1 MGSKHS
7 ASGSTSSAIAGP
19 SSSSRH
25 VKRRSG
31 SGVQHSST
39 SPAAT
44 RAGLA
49 PSIPGGNSSY
59 NSSLYGL
66 GLEQDKGKAVER
78 PAPHTSLSS
87 RSRRSSPSRSASFH
101 SGPSSASYQD
111 WSSTSAA
118 VLSELREAERGSSID
133 QERIYNQ
140 SSSTKNTPT
149 SKLRRSTS
157 STPARNDHTSAT
169 APWMTSSSPSW
180 TSPERR
186 PLSTVYSEASL
197 MMDSLHHSPQGY
209 TSPYRSPAGGIPSLY
224 RSSPSASSSSSISFY
239 RSDSMPMIASTSH
252 SSLYESTLS
261 PSASFSTLSP
271 SKSPSFDSRRNL
283 ETTLSIAPSPP
294 MPSSSSFQP
303 HHLSSPNS
311 LTNRTSP
318 KSGPHTRDESLSS
331 SCMPV
336 SSSTSSFFA
345 SARRVNSADLARD
358 GKSDARTVPA
368 FKHDQ
373 HRQARWRNF
382 NWKARKRSPSDDAD
396 PVSGRQPLRDASR
409 LGRAI
414 ASACLGPFFPLVFP
428 EQATMTSHR
437 NLSKSSS
444 GQNRH
449 LQASP
454 HRRWQSRAFRLL
466 LGLYIFYSLFL
477 FTSRLLNLS
486 SFTPPTSSTSK
497 LRISELNSRSLVAD
511 GNSDYSKWQQARFK
525 LLDVYNVAAGAIG
538 STAARIGRQSSKAAA
553 GDFAGDSNGA
563 TSLNNLMLL
572 DRLPEVRRRWGETC
586 KWTPLLRWKQHSN
599 RIDLL

>member
-7 ASGSTSSAIAGP
+7 ASDSTSSAIAGP
-19 SSSSRH
+19 SSSSSH
-25 VKRRSG
+25 VKRRSV

-39 SPAAT
+39 SQAAT

-49 PSIPGGNSSY
+49 PLITGGNSNY
-59 NSSLYGL
+59 NNSLYGL
-66 GLEQDKGKAVER
+66 GLEQDKGKAVEHS
-78 PAPHTSLSS
+78 APHTSLSS
-87 RSRRSSPSRSASFH
+87 RARRSSPSRSASFH
-101 SGPSSASYQD
+101 SGPSSAGYQD

-118 VLSELREAERGSSID
+118 VSAELHEAERGGSID

-140 SSSTKNTPT
+140 ASSTKNTPT
-149 SKLRRSTS
+149 SKLRSSTS
-157 STPARNDHTSAT
+157 ATPARNDHTSAT
-169 APWMTSSSPSW
+169 APWMSASSSW

-186 PLSTVYSEASL
+186 PLATVYSEDSL
-197 MMDSLHHSPQGY
+197 MMDGLHHSPKGY

-239 RSDSMPMIASTSH
+239 RSDSMPMIASTSSQ

-271 SKSPSFDSRRNL
+271 SKSPSFDPRRNL

-318 KSGPHTRDESLSS
+318 KSGPHTRDESLST

-345 SARRVNSADLARD
+345 SARRVNSTDLARD
-358 GKSDARTVPA
+358 GKSDARTVPG

-373 HRQARWRNF
+373 HRQAKWRNF

-396 PVSGRQPLRDASR
+396 PVTGRQPLRDVSR
-409 LGRAI
+409 LGMTI
-414 ASACLGPFFPLVFP
+414 AAACLGPFFPLVFP
-428 EQATMTSHR
+428 EQATTTSHR

-454 HRRWQSRAFRLL
+454 HRRWQSQAFRLL

-477 FTSRLLNLS
+477 FTSRLLNIS
-486 SFTPPTSSTSK
+486 SLTPPTSSTSR
-497 LRISELNSRSLVAD
+497 LRIPELNSRSLVTD

-525 LLDVYNVAAGAIG
+525 LLDVYNVAADAIG
-538 STAARIGRQSSKAAA
+538 STALRIGRQSSKAAA

-586 KWTPLLRWKQHSN
+586 EWRPVYAQEKKAFKLS
-599 RIDLL
+599 